1 MSCAHDKGINTND
14 YHTLVMSE
22 FTAEVGLNGRIV
34 IPIEVRKSEKIQKG
48 YFVRLRVL
56 VVVGEKK

>member
-1 MSCAHDKGINTND
+1 
-14 YHTLVMSE
+14 MSE